1 MIPAVD
7 ETSSS
12 FRSPVHPPVVSSC
25 FRFNPEM
32 MNKYAEVGQKIQA
45 LQEELGQTEV
55 ECATNEGKIVVKALL
70 REIHLTI
77 TRSLPMSLPMMVC
90 LL

>member
-1 MIPAVD
+1 
-7 ETSSS
+7 
-12 FRSPVHPPVVSSC
+12 
-25 FRFNPEM
+25 M

-55 ECATNEGKIVVKALL
+55 ECATNEGKIVVKVLL

-77 TRSLPMSLPMMVC
+77 TRSLPMSL
-90 LL
+90 L